1 MKDEAISYI
10 FYRRFIMS
18 KARNIYNLLI
28 LVTSFLLF
36 SVFWGCSSSEETEH
50 RGPDPK
56 DLEYQR
62 KLNGMNGSIDSVK
75 QINARLKEDLQKTQQ
90 ENSNLNIKLGEA
102 QKEISSLNVKT
113 TENKVNESFMQEY
126 NSALSMFN
134 NKKYNESLALFQK
147 LYTDD
152 PTGDYAPNCLYWV
165 GENYYGLKNYKQ
177 AKLSFEQVLSAYP
190 NSSKSDDALV
200 MLGMSYLRLND
211 RKNAM
216 EYFVKLQQ
224 MYPESPYISKI
235 PKEFKMKAGEN
246 E

>member
-1 MKDEAISYI
+1 MSRVSSKFCLLMTAVLIS
-10 FYRRFIMS
+10 
-18 KARNIYNLLI
+18 
-28 LVTSFLLF
+28 LV
-36 SVFWGCSSSEETEH
+36 SVFFGCSSSEGTEQK
-50 RGPDPK
+50 GPDPK
-56 DLEYQR
+56 DLEYQKR
-62 KLNGMNGSIDSVK
+62 VNSLYGSVDSVK
-75 QINARLKEDLQKTQQ
+75 QINSRLKEDLQKAQQ

-102 QKEISSLNVKT
+102 QKEISNLNVKT

-165 GENYYGLKNYKQ
+165 GENYFGLKNFKQ

-200 MLGMSYLRLND
+200 MMGLSYLKVND

-235 PKEFKMKAGEN
+235 PKEFKMKANEN

>member
-1 MKDEAISYI
+1 
-10 FYRRFIMS
+10 MS
-18 KARNIYNLLI
+18 RVSSKFCFLI
-28 LVTSFLLF
+28 LVALFLIV
-36 SVFWGCSSSEETEH
+36 SMFWGCGSSEGTEKQ
-50 RGPDPK
+50 GPDPK

-62 KLNGMNGSIDSVK
+62 RVNNLNGSIDSVK
-75 QINARLKEDLQKTQQ
+75 QINSRLKEDLQKAQQ
-90 ENSNLNIKLGEA
+90 ENSNLNIRLGEA
-102 QKEISSLNVKT
+102 QKEISNLNVKT

-165 GENYYGLKNYKQ
+165 GENYYGLKNFKQ

-200 MLGMSYLRLND
+200 MMGLSYLKVND

-224 MYPESPYISKI
+224 MYPKVHIYRK
-235 PKEFKMKAGEN
+235 FLRN
-246 E
+246 LR